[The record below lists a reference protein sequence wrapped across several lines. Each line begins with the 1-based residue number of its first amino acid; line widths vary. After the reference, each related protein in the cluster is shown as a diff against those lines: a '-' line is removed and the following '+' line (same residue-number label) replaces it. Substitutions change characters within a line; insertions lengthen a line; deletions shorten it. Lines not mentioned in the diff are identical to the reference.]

1 MKFLRNWRFGVLTA
15 AALVTAALLTAAL
28 SSAVVYAQRATATPT
43 PEEETTTATTTTPAG
58 PRGGRWADVKDETQ
72 TKLAEVLG
80 ITVEELEAAH
90 TAAWETQIAAAVEA
104 GTITQEQAD
113 FMLENGRGMGHWI
126 GNDSEQIY
134 LAEALDITLEEL
146 QAAHEQVW
154 ADTLAAAVAADEIT
168 QEQAD
173 LLTAQRAVADYERAQ
188 AQAEYAAEL
197 AAAVEAGAITQEQ
210 ADLLLANAERGL
222 FGMRNFG
229 MGLRHGFGFGDGF
242 GMGHGMGHG
251 MGRGGMMGRG
261 MDHHGV
267 GGMLNGMMDGMGRG
281 WWGGDDDDSATPGMG
296 RGMMDGNGM
305 GRGGR
310 GNN

>member
-1 MKFLRNWRFGVLTA
+1 MKFLRNWRFGVLTS
-15 AALVTAALLTAAL
+15 AALLTAALLTAAL

-126 GNDSEQIY
+126 GNDSEQSY

-173 LLTAQRAVADYERAQ
+173 LLTAQRAVADYGRAQ

-242 GMGHGMGHG
+242 GKGHGMGHDMGHGMGHGMGYGMGHG

-267 GGMLNGMMDGMGRG
+267 GGMLNGMMDG
-281 WWGGDDDDSATPGMG
+281 
-296 RGMMDGNGM
+296 NGM